1 MTYKYSDYLKEL
13 KTTTLFQG
21 IADDDLLMLLNTIK
35 PQIIHID
42 EGGELPMMAGGF
54 KEFAVFLRGYPQKE
68 LAPRRFK
75 YDMPKFGEPGMM
87 MGEIPSLSEMNNT
100 DRPMKKMRFPKGG
113 KGPHGNAHRPA
124 MDVMMMSG
132 ESVTKFYNEEVSAAQ
147 SKMLRNFLGILA
159 QKVTDIRHDLFIAKD
174 QFDIYGETEKT
185 LNIFTA
191 GCAMSI
197 VRDAADLW
205 TNRHPELPAVVTVG
219 GSVDLIKRVMDGEP
233 CDVLIS
239 ADSTLFESIMG
250 LTKNEYFV
258 FARNKMVLVSNG
270 KKDIDNDNWIDI
282 LCDDTTTF
290 AHFNPYGDPG
300 GYRAVMTLLL
310 ADNVQAGLGEKLMNH
325 PGHLGMDADT
335 PFEKIRNADFSFGY
349 YSGAKTSGKIFVE
362 FPAVMDL
369 SDEKLADVYAKAKFA
384 IDDEHTV
391 SGCPITHGIAA
402 LPTAEHSEA
411 ALDFLSLFLTFDFKG
426 YGFLDK

>member
-1 MTYKYSDYLKEL
+1 MMNNYIDYLNEL

-21 IADDDLLMLLNTIK
+21 IADDDLLALLNAIN

-68 LAPRRFK
+68 IAPRRFK

-87 MGEIPSLSEMNNT
+87 MGEIPSLSEMDNT
-100 DRPMKKMRFPKGG
+100 DRPMKKRGFPKGG
-113 KGPHGNAHRPA
+113 KDPHGNAPRPA

-132 ESVTKFYNEEVSAAQ
+132 ESVTRFYSEEVSSAQ
-147 SKMLRNFLGILA
+147 SQMLRNFLGILA

-191 GCAMSI
+191 GCAMGV
-197 VRDAADLW
+197 VRDVADLW

-219 GSVDLIKRVMDGEP
+219 GSVDLVKKVLSGEP
-233 CDVLIS
+233 CDVIIS
-239 ADSTLFESIMG
+239 ADSTLFESVMG
-250 LTKNEYFV
+250 LTKYEYVV

-270 KKDIDNDNWIDI
+270 KKDINKDNWIDV
-282 LCDDTTTF
+282 LCDADTTF

-310 ADNVQAGLGEKLMNH
+310 ADNVQAGLSDKLMNH
-325 PGHLGMDADT
+325 PGHLGMDTDT

-349 YSGAKTSGKIFVE
+349 YSGAKTGKKTFLE

-369 SDEKLADVYAKAKFA
+369 SDKNLSDVYAKAKFA

-391 SGCPITHGIAA
+391 SGCPITHGISA
-402 LPTAEHSEA
+402 LPTAEHAEA
-411 ALDFLSLFLTFDFKG
+411 SKEFLSLFLSLDFSQ
-426 YGFLDK
+426 YGFLKK